1 MGHTVVLV
9 HSYGRLIA
17 SEQVIT
23 DLSEIAPPDNTAS
36 SSGRVTCVGGVWYW
50 NMSEDSQTN
59 SKSNPLAWHQ
69 LLTWE
74 NKTVHQILGE
84 DSTLV
89 VTESWNISNNI
100 VFCSRN
106 DTPDRRHYVYLFPRG
121 NGKYD

>member
-23 DLSEIAPPDNTAS
+23 DLSEIAPPDNTTS
-36 SSGRVTCVGGVWYW
+36 NSGRVTCVRGVWHW
-50 NMSEDSQTN
+50 NMGEDSQTN
-59 SKSNPLAWHQ
+59 SKSNPFALHQ
-69 LLTWE
+69 IATLE
-74 NKTVHQILGE
+74 NKSVHQILGE

-89 VTESWNISNNI
+89 VTESWNISNI

-121 NGKYD
+121 SGKYI